1 MLSAKIGK
9 MSVKKRVFM
18 PTILITGAAQGI
30 GRATARLF
38 VGRGWRVLGLDH
50 ATSRLGT
57 ASREEGFEPIECD
70 LSDPD
75 AVEAAA
81 ESILSLDVLVNN
93 AATSANMD
101 PKTLPVAEWSRVL
114 AVNLTAPFLLS
125 RLLADKLERAKGG
138 IINIA
143 STRALMSEPHTEA
156 YSASKGG
163 ILSLTHA
170 LAMSLSPV
178 RVNAISPGWIEHAHP
193 EMLREI
199 DRSFHPVGRVGRAE
213 DIAEMV
219 WYLSSEGA
227 GFITGQN
234 FVIDGGITKKMI
246 YPE

>member
-1 MLSAKIGK
+1 
-9 MSVKKRVFM
+9 M

-38 VGRGWRVLGLDH
+38 VRRGWRVLGLDYH
-50 ATSRLGT
+50 ASYLGT
-57 ASREEGFEPIECD
+57 ASREEGFEPIVCD
-70 LSDPD
+70 LSDSA
-75 AVEAAA
+75 AVETAA

-93 AATSANMD
+93 AASSANMD
-101 PKTLPVAEWSRVL
+101 PKTLPLIEWNRVL
-114 AVNLTAPFLLS
+114 SVNLTAPFLLS

-193 EMLREI
+193 ENLREI
-199 DRSFHPVGRVGRAE
+199 DRSFHPAGRVGCAE

-219 WYLSSEGA
+219 WYLSSEAA

-234 FVIDGGITKKMI
+234 FIIDGGVTKKMI